1 VFERVKAP
9 KVVANSMQSNAGRL
23 NVCHFQITHAFN
35 SEVTG
40 LKLELKAALSGL
52 FDTEDH

>member
-9 KVVANSMQSNAGRL
+9 KVVANNMQSNAGHL

-40 LKLELKAALSGL
+40 LKLKAALLGL